1 MHECINH
8 FLIMD
13 IQMRHIMVIALAV
26 ILPGCSLSE
35 YAISLPEE
43 STLAAFPGKGK
54 TQQQFATEKLACEQK
69 AQQMASK
76 ARDSKA
82 IKDVT
87 SVAGGMA
94 LGSMFGAIGGA
105 GLGMPG
111 ATAAGAGLSAG
122 AGGAAAAAG
131 RMMDASSPQGA
142 FDIAF
147 WKCMREAGNTVE
159 TPAGAG
165 VNLHGGQ
172 YR

>member
-1 MHECINH
+1 
-8 FLIMD
+8 
-13 IQMRHIMVIALAV
+13 MRYVMMIALTLV
-26 ILPGCSLSE
+26 LPGCSLTE
-35 YAISLPEE
+35 YAIDLPQE

-54 TQQQFATEKLACEQK
+54 AQQQFATEKLACEQK

-76 ARDSKA
+76 ARDNKA
-82 IKDVT
+82 IKDVA
-87 SVAGGMA
+87 SVATGMA
-94 LGSMFGAIGGA
+94 LGSMFGAISGA
-105 GLGMPG
+105 GIGMPG
-111 ATAAGAGLSAG
+111 ATSLGAGAGAG
-122 AGGAAAAAG
+122 AGGAVVAAG

-172 YR
+172 YQ